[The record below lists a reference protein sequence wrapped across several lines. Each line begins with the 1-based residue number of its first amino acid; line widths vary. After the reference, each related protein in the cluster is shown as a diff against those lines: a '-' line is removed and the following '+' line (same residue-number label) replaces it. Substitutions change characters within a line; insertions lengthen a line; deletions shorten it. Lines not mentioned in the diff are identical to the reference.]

1 MRINSIVL
9 FYKRKMAKKR
19 SVIWEFFTISENTK
33 YAVCNTCQTSV
44 SRGGGST
51 KSYTT
56 TNLVSHL
63 AKHPDVNKQYSELK
77 KSKET
82 TPLKPT
88 RKRRLEQQLS
98 LEDTQE
104 LSKPWDINDARS
116 QRVHKRIGEMLAV
129 DCQPLSMV
137 EDIGFKRVLQ
147 SLEPRYKCPSRKY
160 YTDTII
166 PRIYTGMKE
175 EVSKLVGGAKH
186 ISFTTDIWSSSI
198 NITCLLSLTA
208 HWINDTFVK
217 VSAVLHAQPIQ
228 EAHTGEYIAA
238 QLENMLQNWEIPR
251 DKVHIVVSDNA
262 SNMIRAMGD
271 ASFVHFGCFA
281 HSLQLVIK
289 DGLFVQRAISD
300 IIAICRNIVGHFHR
314 SSVAGH
320 NLKRIQESLNVPQH
334 KLKSDVV
341 TRWNSTLYMFESV
354 LEQKTALAAY
364 CAETGSIQQLTPH
377 QLELMKKCVDVLSP
391 VEEITRSI
399 SADLA
404 SISIVIPYIRIL
416 TRTLEK
422 NTNDSG
428 IQTMKGEL
436 LKSLK
441 CRFAGVEERKELAL
455 ATLLDPRFKDKFF
468 SGNIIKATV
477 KEMLVEEMNGSDVV
491 SEAAA
496 EEPGP
501 SQSKRTC
508 PLKSGVLLDVIS
520 EIITDSIGD
529 IPATTSEVEK
539 FLSDP
544 LLDYKTGNP
553 YTWWAE
559 NKRMFPNLSSL
570 AQHYLCPPATSV
582 PSERLFSA
590 AGNLHDDKRNRIL
603 PTLTEDLLFIQNN
616 FCLAGS
622 QYKFK

>member
-1 MRINSIVL
+1 MT
-9 FYKRKMAKKR
+9 
-19 SVIWEFFTISENTK
+19 EDTK
-33 YAVCNTCQTSV
+33 YAVCNTCQAKV

-63 AKHPDVNKQYSELK
+63 AKHPDINKQYIER
-77 KSKET
+77 KESQE
-82 TPLKPT
+82 TPPQKQT
-88 RKRRLEQQLS
+88 RKRKLEQQLS
-98 LEDTQE
+98 LEETQE
-104 LSKPWDINDARS
+104 LSKPWDINDVRS

-147 SLEPRYKCPSRKY
+147 TLEPRYKCPSRKY

-166 PRIYTGMKE
+166 PKIYTGMKD
-175 EVSKLVGGAKH
+175 EVYKLVGGAKY

-208 HWINDTFVK
+208 HWIDDAFVK

-238 QLENMLQNWEIPR
+238 QMESMLQIWEISR
-251 DKVHIVVSDNA
+251 DKVHVVVSDNA
-262 SNMIRAMGD
+262 SNMVKAMRD
-271 ASFVHFGCFA
+271 ACFMHFGCFA

-289 DGLFVQRAISD
+289 DGLFVQRAIND
-300 IIAICRNIVGHFHR
+300 IIAICHSIVGHFHR
-314 SSVAGH
+314 SSVACY
-320 NLKRIQESLNVPQH
+320 NLKRIQDSLNVPQH

-341 TRWNSTLYMFESV
+341 TRWNSTLFMFQSV
-354 LEQKTALAAY
+354 LEQKMALAAY
-364 CAETGSIQQLTPH
+364 CAETGNIQQFTPH
-377 QLELMKKCVDVLSP
+377 QLELMKKCVDILSP
-391 VEEITRSI
+391 VEEITRFI
-399 SADLA
+399 SADMA

-416 TRTLEK
+416 TITLEK
-422 NTNDSG
+422 NNNDSG
-428 IQTMKGEL
+428 VQTMKGEL

-441 CRFAGVEERKELAL
+441 SRFAGIEEKKELAL

-477 KEMLVEEMNGSDVV
+477 KEMLVEEMNSSVDMA
-491 SEAAA
+491 SETAA

-501 SQSKRTC
+501 SQPKRTC
-508 PLKSGVLLDVIS
+508 PLKSAVLLDVIS
-520 EIITDSIGD
+520 EIITDSTGD
-529 IPATTSEVEK
+529 TPATTSEVEK
-539 FLSDP
+539 FLSEP

-553 YTWWAE
+553 YTWWGQ
-559 NKRMFPNLSSL
+559 NKKRFPMLATL

-616 FCLAGS
+616 FCLVGS
-622 QYKFK
+622 QYKY